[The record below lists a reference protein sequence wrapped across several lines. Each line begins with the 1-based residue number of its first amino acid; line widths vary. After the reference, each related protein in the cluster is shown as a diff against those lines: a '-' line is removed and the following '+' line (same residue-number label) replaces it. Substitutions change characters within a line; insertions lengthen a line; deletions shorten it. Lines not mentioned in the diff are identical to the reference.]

1 MERQMLISDAIEEK
15 EVRQNKEDDTPTT
28 DVSIELGPENTSD
41 KEVAVKDDTEKCQQL
56 AIKLERFLKRAC
68 DAEEKKNDVRAARA
82 FVLALYCEG
91 KLRPDVEN
99 PCSYVRQAL
108 PVY

>member
-1 MERQMLISDAIEEK
+1 MEKKTISSIAIQKTENRCLVI
-15 EVRQNKEDDTPTT
+15 EVPVASLP
-28 DVSIELGPENTSD
+28 VSLRSGQVISKTMNALC
-41 KEVAVKDDTEKCQQL
+41 VKAERECL
-56 AIKLERFLKRAC
+56 FSKLERFLKRAHK
-68 DAEEKKNDVRAARA
+68 AEENKNYCRAARA

-99 PCSYVRQAL
+99 PCPYVRQAL